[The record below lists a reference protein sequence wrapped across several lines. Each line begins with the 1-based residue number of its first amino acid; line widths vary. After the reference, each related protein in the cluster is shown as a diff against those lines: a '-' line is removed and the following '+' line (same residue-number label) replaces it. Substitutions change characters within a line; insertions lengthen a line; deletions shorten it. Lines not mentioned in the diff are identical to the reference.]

1 MSLILQAK
9 ETAIIKG
16 EAQAVSTNL
25 GTPAMIVKSIADYT
39 TAPTLA
45 IDASTGDMTFSIDGA
60 VDPLIDSGTWSGG
73 TSDPGVVD
81 VSDTG
86 YTTLGGVADG
96 INSSG
101 TYQAQLLGSLRDDL
115 SGNTLLTMATGASTD
130 IYTVHGLKVPLDPAV
145 AMRTSVY
152 GQVALA
158 ITAAKF
164 SGKNGWR
171 KDSDQGGFINELW
184 YLDCNFT
191 SSWTAATAY
200 IDIYEVDDEAHT
212 DRLIAK
218 LRAAAT
224 TVQKTWGTG
233 YAPLIAAQRGMRLV
247 VRPSGDAAITAGYIT
262 ITGKSYNPDYQVYS

>member
-60 VDPLIDSGTWSGG
+60 VDPLIDSGTWIGG

-184 YLDCNFT
+184 YLDCNLT
-191 SSWTAATAY
+191 YASGTAY
-200 IDIYEVDDEAHT
+200 IDIYEVDDLAHT
-212 DRLIAK
+212 DTLIAR
-218 LRAAAT
+218 LPAAAT

-233 YAPLIAAQRGMRLV
+233 LGPLIAAQRGMRLV
-247 VRPSGDAAITAGYIT
+247 IRPQNTAAFTAGYMT